1 VKARVI
7 VGALLLASALP
18 GLQNKTRPTYV
29 GRVLFFGPADVSA
42 AQNRLALPKGVM
54 SVAFGTA
61 HRYFGPG
68 KEMCV
73 ITYPVPTAVFAR
85 GVTEL
90 SYAVELEPQTVT
102 KASAQ
107 VIGEAPQPL
116 RTVPCNVFTPIRGGF
131 SQTQIGSTISRTDK
145 APLAP
150 GTYKL
155 RISVDGYSTDVT
167 FTIK

>member
-1 VKARVI
+1 VNTRVV

-18 GLQNKTRPTYV
+18 GLQNKNQPPYI
-29 GRVLFFGPADVSA
+29 GRVLLVGPAEIS
-42 AQNRLALPKGVM
+42 AQNRLALPKGVR

-73 ITYPVPTAVFAR
+73 ITYPVPSAVFAR

-102 KASAQ
+102 RASAQ

-116 RTVPCNVFTPIRGGF
+116 RAVPCNVFTPIRGGF
-131 SQTQIGSTISRTDK
+131 SQTQIGNTISRTDK

-150 GTYKL
+150 GGYTL
-155 RISVDGYSTDVT
+155 RISVDGHSTDLP

>member
-1 VKARVI
+1 MNAPFVI
-7 VGALLLASALP
+7 AVVVVAGSAQAASADQKSTLP
-18 GLQNKTRPTYV
+18 E
-29 GRVLFFGPADVSA
+29 
-42 AQNRLALPKGVM
+42 GVK

-116 RTVPCNVFTPIRGGF
+116 RAVPCNVFTPIRGGF
-131 SQTQIGSTISRTDK
+131 SQTQIGNTISRTDK

-155 RISVDGYSTDVT
+155 RISVDGYSTDVP